1 MPLPTIAI
9 AMGDAAGVGPE
20 IIVKT
25 LADPGWYARC
35 RPFVIGDSH
44 TLAQTV
50 EWLGDAAAGLHVRAC
65 ADLRDVGCTPGIM
78 DVWRPSDLQMPAF
91 EMGQLSPAL
100 GRVAADC
107 QREAMRL
114 AQQGAIQGLV
124 TAPMNKEGFHRAGFD
139 YPDELSYMA
148 TLTGPGRTT
157 TMGVMRDLWVDTV
170 VEHVP
175 FRQIADLITQESV
188 LWHIQQLAAVLARAR
203 GPGARLAVAA
213 LNVHGGEGGTI
224 GREELDVLAPAI
236 AAARAQGI
244 DAVGPIPADSVF
256 VRALAGEFAGVLA
269 MYHDQANIA
278 RKLQPMAARATILV
292 GLPIPVGT
300 TAHGT
305 AYDIAG
311 RGLADAGS
319 LRCALDQVIALVA
332 RSRESAPD
340 ETPAARSESKAC

>member
-1 MPLPTIAI
+1 MSLPLIAI

-25 LADPGWYARC
+25 LADPRWYACC
-35 RPFVIGDSH
+35 RPLVIGDRD
-44 TLAQTV
+44 TLVRAAS
-50 EWLGDAAAGLHVRAC
+50 WLGDAVAGLQVRAC
-65 ADLRDVGCTPGIM
+65 ADLQQAGRTPGTI
-78 DVWRPSDLQMPAF
+78 DVWRPADLHMPPF

-114 AQQGAIQGLV
+114 AQQGVIQGLV

-139 YPDELSYMA
+139 YPDELGYMTA
-148 TLTGPGRTT
+148 LTGAGRTT
-157 TMGVMRDLWVDTV
+157 TMGVMRGLWVDTV
-170 VEHVP
+170 AEHVP
-175 FRQIADLITQESV
+175 FREIADLITQESV
-188 LWHIQQLAAVLARAR
+188 LWHIQQLAAVLARVR
-203 GPGARLAVAA
+203 GAGARLAVAA

-224 GREELDVLAPAI
+224 GREEIDVLAPAI

-256 VRALAGEFAGVLA
+256 VRALAGEFVGVLA

-278 RKLQPMAARATILV
+278 RKLQPMAERATVFV

-319 LRCALDQVIALVA
+319 LRCALEQVITL
-332 RSRESAPD
+332 
-340 ETPAARSESKAC
+340 AAATRRPLWPLRA

>member
-1 MPLPTIAI
+1 MSIRLPFIAI

-25 LADPGWYARC
+25 LADDRWYARC
-35 RPFVIGDSH
+35 RPLVIGDPD
-44 TLAQTV
+44 TLASAV
-50 EWLGDAAAGLHVRAC
+50 RLAGAAVASGVQVRDC
-65 ADLRDVGCTPGIM
+65 ADLNQAGRRPGVI
-78 DVWRPSDLQMPAF
+78 DVWHPADLQMPPF
-91 EMGQLSPAL
+91 ELAQLSPAL

-139 YPDELSYMA
+139 YPDELAYMTA
-148 TLTGPGRTT
+148 LSGAGRTT
-157 TMGVMRDLWVDTV
+157 TMGVMRGLWVDTV
-170 VEHVP
+170 AEHVP
-175 FRQIADLITQESV
+175 FRDIADLITRESV
-188 LWHIQQLAAVLARAR
+188 LWHIQQLAEVLGRVR
-203 GPGARLAVAA
+203 GAGASMAVAA
-213 LNVHGGEGGTI
+213 LNVHGGEGGAI
-224 GREELDVLAPAI
+224 GREEIDEIAPAI
-236 AAARAQGI
+236 AEAREQGI

-278 RKLQPMAARATILV
+278 RKLQPMAERATLFV
-292 GLPIPVGT
+292 GLRIPVGT

-311 RGLADAGS
+311 RGIADPGS
-319 LRCALDQVIALVA
+319 LRCALAQVIDLTT
-332 RSRESAPD
+332 D
-340 ETPAARSESKAC
+340 EHR